1 VVVATYGCAACL
13 HALHERLTATLNA
26 MDVEYELV
34 FVDDRANDGSWDVL
48 HQLAARDSSIRAYRL
63 SRNFGQHRAITAGL
77 ARARGRWIVVMDCD
91 LQDPPEQL
99 PRLYAKAREG
109 HDIVFARR
117 TQRPGSAVRR
127 AAGRLYF
134 RMLNALAGTKID
146 GSFGTFSIIS
156 RRVADAYLEFRD
168 QDRHYLFI
176 LYWLGFNQATIE
188 FPYAERHS
196 GKSAYGFRTLLAHAL
211 DGLVFQTTMLLR
223 WVIYAGFALA
233 GSGLGLA
240 CYVIAVHAN
249 GATPPGWSSL
259 AVFGLLLAGFVIVS
273 SGIVGLYVGK
283 MFEQVKD
290 RPLYVID
297 EELIPEGDRS
307 GSRNE
312 ISDPAIPE
320 QR

>member
-1 VVVATYGCAACL
+1 
-13 HALHERLTATLNA
+13 
-26 MDVEYELV
+26 
-34 FVDDRANDGSWDVL
+34 
-48 HQLAARDSSIRAYRL
+48 
-63 SRNFGQHRAITAGL
+63 
-77 ARARGRWIVVMDCD
+77 
-91 LQDPPEQL
+91 
-99 PRLYAKAREG
+99 
-109 HDIVFARR
+109 
-117 TQRPGSAVRR
+117 
-127 AAGRLYF
+127 
-134 RMLNALAGTKID
+134 MLNALAGTKID